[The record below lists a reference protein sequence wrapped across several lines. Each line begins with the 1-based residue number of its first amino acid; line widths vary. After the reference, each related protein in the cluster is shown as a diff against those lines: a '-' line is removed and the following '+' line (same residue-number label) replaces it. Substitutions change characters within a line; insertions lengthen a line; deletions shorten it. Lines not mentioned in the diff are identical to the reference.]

1 MNYLY
6 ARCLF
11 KSEINPDLDFYETR
25 FLKVLS
31 VVDNE
36 IELVLEDHKFNGP
49 FIVPKESTYKPVKIS
64 FKDFSKTLD
73 GFDEVLLYND
83 SISSVYLRNVSDY
96 NPKYNYVY
104 NRIRRNEI
112 V

>member
-1 MNYLY
+1 MDYLY

-11 KSEINPDLDFYETR
+11 KSEINSDLDFYETR

-64 FKDFSKTLD
+64 FKDFSKTLE

-83 SISSVYLRNVSDY
+83 SISSIYLRNASDY